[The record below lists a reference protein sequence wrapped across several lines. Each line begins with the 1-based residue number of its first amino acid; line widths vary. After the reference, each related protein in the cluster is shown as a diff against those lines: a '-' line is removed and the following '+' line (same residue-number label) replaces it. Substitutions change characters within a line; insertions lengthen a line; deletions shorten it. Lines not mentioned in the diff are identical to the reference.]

1 MKFQDYEKVAKEYK
15 IGGGQFWRPQ
25 QGDNKIRI
33 LTTGEVIG
41 SHFVKEDNKSYT
53 CIGKDSGCKYC
64 KAGDKPNVK
73 FLFWVL
79 DRADGDV
86 KIGQVGYSVFK
97 QLGELGMDEDWKFDG
112 VPDYDITIKRTGEK
126 LKTEYF
132 VQPTKNNKP
141 LNEEEKQRVL
151 ETVKDLKE
159 IVNKMKEKAGKEP
172 SEIDVNDDINK
183 SDNEEDEIDIEDIP
197 FGDDE

>member
-1 MKFQDYEKVAKEYK
+1 MKFQDYEEVAKKYK

-41 SHFVKEDNKSYT
+41 SHFVQEDNKSYT
-53 CIGKDSGCKYC
+53 CIGKDNGCKYC
-64 KAGDKPNVK
+64 EAGDKPSVK

-79 DRADGDV
+79 DREDGEV

-97 QLGELGMDEDWKFDG
+97 QLGELGKDDDWKFDG
-112 VPDYDITIKRTGEK
+112 VPDYDVTIKRTGEK

-132 VQPTKNNKP
+132 VQPTKNNEK
-141 LNEEEKQRVL
+141 LNDEENQKVKD
-151 ETVKDLKE
+151 TVKDLKE
-159 IVNKMKEKAGKEP
+159 IVNKMKEKAGK
-172 SEIDVNDDINK
+172 SVDVNDDMNVNNDDEEEGINL
-183 SDNEEDEIDIEDIP
+183 DDVP
-197 FGDDE
+197 FGNDE